1 MYLIE
6 RIDTL
11 RDLQLPAHAV
21 IIADRQLP
29 QEYLSRFHDPIL
41 VDAGESL
48 KTLAAVE
55 DLAVAVLKRRS
66 SKPLTLVAFG
76 GGSIGDAVGF
86 LASIL
91 WRGVALWH
99 VPTTLLA
106 MVDSA
111 HGGKT
116 AVNLGVAKNQLG
128 TFYPAE
134 KVVFVWEFL
143 ATLPVHQRR
152 DGVVELLKTLWLG
165 DAAGSRALQARD
177 VETLAFAPFD
187 EIAPALTQ
195 MIDAAVRIKQ
205 NIVHEDPREEKGL
218 RTVLNLGHTIGHAL
232 ELITGLGH
240 GAAVAWGMA
249 SSLVFSEREGMDA
262 PALRHCR
269 ETLAPLLV
277 PFGAMPAREVLR
289 GAMARDK
296 KRSDDQLRSV
306 VLHAFGAPHVHAD
319 ISADQWIGALEQAY
333 DHFSRSPLR
342 VRVERERSVTLVID
356 ASKSELNRA
365 LIIASQRIGRTC
377 IVGKSEAEDV
387 TFMLRAL
394 RGLGYPVEETA
405 KGYVVDNLNSELQQ
419 DEAGEGRRIY
429 VGEGGTTLRF
439 LLALCATSVKRSKI
453 VVAPSL
459 LRRPHEPLL
468 RALRS
473 GGASIE
479 PFDDLSGQGF
489 VLRGWE
495 RMPEAFSVESDASS
509 QFASAIALLSVGAEA
524 PFTLRLLGETVSES
538 YLRMTLSLLELAG
551 VEHIRHEDLIA
562 FNQTE
567 RLNEKLTL
575 EMEPDASSA
584 AVWSAARFL
593 GHPCDPGRKA
603 RVPRQPDSAVD
614 RFLARLQEADR
625 APQDIDLSEVPD
637 LLPVLTV
644 AALTRRHPVT
654 FTGVSHLRHKE
665 SNRLDDFASSLRDVG
680 AKVEA
685 SADGLQV
692 RPGTE
697 IMPDTLFRTH
707 GDHRLVMAAALLAF
721 AAAVPLRIDY
731 AWSVSKSYPR
741 FWDDLRRAGWTLQ
754 LPEG

>member
-1 MYLIE
+1 MID

-11 RDLQLPAHAV
+11 QELQLPAHAV
-21 IIADRQLP
+21 VIADRQLL
-29 QEYLSRFHDPIL
+29 QEYLSRFRDPIL
-41 VDAGESL
+41 VDAGEKL
-48 KTLAAVE
+48 KTLASIE
-55 DLAVAVLKRRS
+55 ELAVSVLKRRS
-66 SKPLTLVAFG
+66 SKPLTLVALG

-91 WRGVALWH
+91 WRGVTLWH

-128 TFYPAE
+128 TFYPADR
-134 KVVFVWEFL
+134 VIFVWEFL

-152 DGVVELLKTLWLG
+152 DGVVELLKALWLG
-165 DAAGSRALQARD
+165 DAAGARALKARD
-177 VETLAFAPFD
+177 VEALAFAPFD
-187 EIAPALTQ
+187 DIAPALTR

-205 NIVHEDPREEKGL
+205 NIVSEDPREEKGL

-232 ELITGLGH
+232 ELITGMGH

-249 SSLVFSEREGMDA
+249 TSLLFSEREDMDA
-262 PALRHCR
+262 SAVRHCR
-269 ETLAPLLV
+269 DTLIPLLV
-277 PFGAMPAREVLR
+277 PFGSMPAREVLH
-289 GAMARDK
+289 GAIARDK

-306 VLHAFGAPHVHAD
+306 VLRAIGEPQVRSD
-319 ISADQWIGALEQAY
+319 ISADQWIDALEEVR
-333 DHFSRSPLR
+333 DRFHRTPLR
-342 VRVERERSVTLVID
+342 VRAETERSVTLTMD

-365 LIIASQRIGRTC
+365 LIIAAQRIGRTC
-377 IVGKSEAEDV
+377 ITGKSEAEDV
-387 TFMLRAL
+387 THMLRAL
-394 RGLGYPVEETA
+394 RGLGYPIEETA
-405 KGYVVDNLNSELQQ
+405 KGYVIDNLNHDVRPEE
-419 DEAGEGRRIY
+419 DGEVRHIY

-453 VVAPSL
+453 VVSPSL

-473 GGASIE
+473 GGASVE
-479 PFDDLSGQGF
+479 SFDDLSGQGF

-509 QFASAIALLSVGAEA
+509 QFASAIALLAAGADA
-524 PFTLRLLGETVSES
+524 PFTLRLLGDTVSDS

-551 VEHIRHEDLIA
+551 VDHIRNEGLIA

-567 RLNEKLTL
+567 RLNEKLTM

-584 AVWSAARFL
+584 AVWSVARFL

-603 RVPRQPDSAVD
+603 RVPRQPDSAVE
-614 RFLARLQEADR
+614 RFLVRLQEADR

-637 LLPVLTV
+637 LLPVLTI
-644 AALTRRHPVT
+644 AALTRRHPVN
-654 FTGVSHLRHKE
+654 FTGTQHLRHKE
-665 SNRLDDFASSLRDVG
+665 SNRLDDFASSLRAVG
-680 AKVEA
+680 ATVEA
-685 SADGLQV
+685 HDDGLHV
-692 RPGTE
+692 RPAAA
-697 IMPDTLFRTH
+697 IVSDKLFRTH
-707 GDHRLVMAAALLAF
+707 GDHRLVMAAALLSY
-721 AAAVPLRIDY
+721 AAAVPLRIDH

-754 LPEG
+754 LPGE